1 MAILI
6 IIKVKEETFSRI
18 LGGSTENAALVLL
31 ETERQ
36 AGELQPREL
45 ESSQPGAEAARFSPK
60 HSSHWI
66 TVLSPP
72 SSLHKAR
79 LHQTSSEGSSEGRNA
94 QHQNAQALLEGSSKG
109 NRDVGLEKCLL
120 MGPGGAWSG
129 TKALQSFSLSLS
141 GLKGQ
146 HCFVLSFRSLFL
158 WALFLREKAF
168 PDLRPSLP
176 TTQPD
181 SNQPDSL
188 HWGFLR
194 FLIQGEARTS
204 TVGKVLPFPGPPQG
218 GSRNHLW
225 TLPRSTSG
233 RSCRW
238 RPRPSSCWRQKEGQS
253 QAGKLHPWEPES
265 SQPGAEAASHWI
277 MVLKGTAPRPTC
289 QSPPL
294 KCEPSSI
301 KLQVREEDRN
311 CESWTPNIF
320 RIWESL
326 RFLC

>member
-36 AGELQPREL
+36 AGELQPRKL

-79 LHQTSSEGSSEGRNA
+79 LHQISSEGSSEGRNT

-109 NRDVGLEKCLL
+109 IRDVGLEKCLL

-129 TKALQSFSLSLS
+129 TKALQSFSLSLA

-168 PDLRPSLP
+168 PDLQTQSAHNPARQQSARFPPLGFPPLP
-176 TTQPD
+176 HSRGSQ
-181 SNQPDSL
+181 NL
-188 HWGFLR
+188 YC
-194 FLIQGEARTS
+194 
-204 TVGKVLPFPGPPQG
+204 GKGPPFPGSSSRGQQEPSVDPP
-218 GSRNHLW
+218 
-225 TLPRSTSG
+225 TLHFRTLLPLAPAAIVLLETERGAESG
-233 RSCRW
+233 R
-238 RPRPSSCWRQKEGQS
+238 
-253 QAGKLHPWEPES
+253 
-265 SQPGAEAASHWI
+265 EAAP
-277 MVLKGTAPRPTC
+277 MGAGV
-289 QSPPL
+289 QSA
-294 KCEPSSI
+294 
-301 KLQVREEDRN
+301 
-311 CESWTPNIF
+311 WG
-320 RIWESL
+320 
-326 RFLC
+326 